1 MPALLLRD
9 RHILPFVLVLPPLP
23 GFNRRPPSATVPAS
37 ASSYGAVLLPLD
49 VRSLARSS
57 VAMPARPSPLIT
69 KGHGIL
75 PGSSKLSP
83 FSPLPSELPRTPVD
97 GRFDA
102 LKSAGDAMK
111 TPITP
116 PTAYTDFLKA
126 AMNSPAVSSA
136 PPTSLPY
143 SPALS
148 TSGSYRHHGGSYTPA
163 TPYSGISIRRSRRGG
178 LPPSPSSANS
188 SPSSDGPRSA
198 RSTRSTRSCPDYD
211 DDDDGAEEEDRAQLS
226 DGRVTVKQV
235 VTTTVTY
242 TPRMS
247 LLPAPKGKR
256 RRVA

>member
-1 MPALLLRD
+1 
-9 RHILPFVLVLPPLP
+9 
-23 GFNRRPPSATVPAS
+23 
-37 ASSYGAVLLPLD
+37 
-49 VRSLARSS
+49 
-57 VAMPARPSPLIT
+57 MPARPSPLIT

-83 FSPLPSELPRTPVD
+83 FSPLPSELPRTPID

-102 LKSAGDAMK
+102 LKNADDALK

-136 PPTSLPY
+136 PPSSLPY

-148 TSGSYRHHGGSYTPA
+148 SGSYRHSGYYTPA
-163 TPYSGISIRRSRRGG
+163 TPYSGISIRRRRGG

-188 SPSSDGPRSA
+188 SPSTEGPRSA
-198 RSTRSTRSCPDYD
+198 RSTRSCPD
-211 DDDDGAEEEDRAQLS
+211 DDDDAEEEDRAQLS
-226 DGRVTVKQV
+226 DGRVMVKQV

-256 RRVA
+256 RRIA

>member
-23 GFNRRPPSATVPAS
+23 GFNRRPPSATVS